1 MTFRYLNVDQRTP
14 DYFLSEAEVADTR
27 AVEVELSDEFINRYH
42 EAVNNYDGVQAE
54 LELMFTSRLV

>member
-14 DYFLSEAEVADTR
+14 DYFLSEAEVKDTR
-27 AVEVELSDEFINRYH
+27 SVDVDLSDEFLKRY
-42 EAVNNYDGVQAE
+42 EEVVNEYDGLQAE

>member
-14 DYFLSEAEVADTR
+14 DYFLSEAEVKDTR
-27 AVEVELSDEFINRYH
+27 SVDVDLSDEFLKRY
-42 EAVNNYDGVQAE
+42 EEVVNEYDGIQAE

>member
-14 DYFLSEAEVADTR
+14 DYFLSEAEVKDTR
-27 AVEVELSDEFINRYH
+27 SVDVDLSDEFIKRYH
-42 EAVNNYDGVQAE
+42 DAVNEYDGLQAE